1 MMLLAQEI
9 TQKFSTPTNNR
20 LRTSSNTMNQ
30 AVIHAGRVDFQTK
43 NAGYGRNGNKN
54 AGRQNRNQSNPG
66 RANVQCYNCN
76 SRGHYACDCP
86 KPKVHDAKYFKEQ
99 ILLAM
104 KDKAGG
110 NLNDEENDFMLDN
123 PYEAVSK
130 KFMGTVRFENDHF
143 TAITGYEDYVQGS
156 LTIHHVYY
164 VEGLRHKLFSIG
176 QYCDGDLEVAF
187 HLNTCYVRNLE
198 GEDLLT
204 GPRDSNLYTIS
215 ISELATS
222 SPIQRSLQAQVLK
235 VRSDNGTEFKN
246 EKLRTFYAKLGITH
260 NTSTAR
266 TPQQNGVVE
275 RINQTLVK
283 AAHTMLIFL
292 KTLEFIWAEAIA
304 TACFTH
310 NRSLVHTRYNKTL
323 YDLIKGRKPNVQ
335 YFYVL
340 RSLCYPT
347 NDRDDLGKMKLKADS
362 GIFIGYFESSRGFR
376 IYNRRTKKIMETIH
390 VKFDELTTMASECNN
405 LGPGFNC
412 SNFQDSL
419 EDSQSVPSKEDLAN
433 VFGPLYEE
441 YYATRTPEVSDDS
454 AANTLDNEDTP
465 SSSSIVIEEDEAP

>member
-54 AGRQNRNQSNPG
+54 AGRQNRNQWVIEKHMTSLFN
-66 RANVQCYNCN
+66 
-76 SRGHYACDCP
+76 
-86 KPKVHDAKYFKEQ
+86 
-99 ILLAM
+99 
-104 KDKAGG
+104 
-110 NLNDEENDFMLDN
+110 
-123 PYEAVSK
+123 SK
-130 KFMGTVRFENDHF
+130 KFIEKFMGKLSRRM
-143 TAITGYEDYVQGS
+143 ITSSNNMGYEDYVQGS
-156 LTIHHVYY
+156 LTIHYVYY

-222 SPIQRSLQAQVLK
+222 SPVCLMSKGTSTKSWLWHRRLSYLNFGTINHLMKKDLVDGIPKFKYDKDHLCSAYKAPDMIINFITQIQWSLQAQVLK

-275 RINQTLVK
+275 RINRILVK
-283 AAHTMLIFL
+283 AARTMLIFL

-390 VKFDELTTMASECNN
+390 VKFDELIAMASECNN

-419 EDSQSVPSKEDLAN
+419 EDSQSVPSKL
-433 VFGPLYEE
+433 F
-441 YYATRTPEVSDDS
+441 
-454 AANTLDNEDTP
+454 
-465 SSSSIVIEEDEAP
+465 